1 MIYDILIIGGGA
13 AGLFAAANLRGK
25 SVAILEKNAT
35 VGKKIIASGGG
46 RCNITNRHI
55 SAKNYVGDHEFIS
68 NILKNLK
75 FNDVLKFFNEL
86 KFSEQKQSQFF
97 CDSGSRD
104 VLGVLLKRARQSG
117 AEIFYGAEAV
127 AVAKIKNESQNLSK
141 IFEILTASGEKFHA
155 KNVVV
160 ASGGASYKS
169 LGASDIALKIASNF
183 GLKFS
188 PFVPALVGFT
198 VQRSEFWFKNL
209 SGVCFGALV
218 RVAGRELAG
227 DVLFTHKGISGPAML
242 NASLFWQRGAM
253 NVNFAPKFDP
263 RNLRGTKKQIST
275 LLPLPRRF
283 TLGFLQAIGV
293 RDGAFDELSEAQK
306 SEVLRL
312 FDYGFA
318 PAGTLGFERAEVSR
332 GGVDTSGLGANLE
345 CKSVRGLYFIG
356 EALDATGMLGGYNLH
371 FAFASALTAA
381 RDINL
386 KP

>member
-1 MIYDILIIGGGA
+1 MIVGGGA
-13 AGLFAAANLRGK
+13 AGLFTAANLRGK
-25 SVAILEKNAT
+25 SIAILEKNAT
-35 VGKKIIASGGG
+35 AGKKIVASGGG

-86 KFSEQKQSQFF
+86 KFSEQNQSQFF

-104 VLGVLLKRARQSG
+104 VLGVLLRRTRQSG
-117 AEIFYGAEAV
+117 TEIIYDAEVIAVVQSQNFSEIFEV
-127 AVAKIKNESQNLSK
+127 
-141 IFEILTASGEKFHA
+141 LTANGEKFLA
-155 KNVVV
+155 KNIIV
-160 ASGGASYKS
+160 ASGGVSYKS
-169 LGASDIALKIASNF
+169 LGISDIALKIASNF

-188 PFVPALVGFT
+188 PFAPALVGFT

-209 SGVCFGALV
+209 SGICFGAQV

-242 NASLFWQRGAM
+242 NASLFWQKGAI

-263 RNLRGTKKQIST
+263 RNLRGTRKQIST

-283 TLGFLQAIGV
+283 MLGFLQAVGV

-312 FDYGFA
+312 FDYSFA
-318 PAGTLGFERAEVSR
+318 PAGTFGFERAEVSR
-332 GGVDTSGLGANLE
+332 GGVDTKGLGANLE
-345 CKSVRGLYFIG
+345 CKSVRGLYFVG
-356 EALDATGMLGGYNLH
+356 EALDVTGMLGGYNLH
-371 FAFASALTAA
+371 FAFASALAAA

-386 KP
+386 GSVTINY